1 MQPSTD
7 SSETSAQ
14 LFTRWMNTGFDYYRE
29 KRYEE
34 ALSAYKQ
41 ALQYNTRDVL
51 AFVWLAEVLNQLER
65 DEEAL
70 LVCQHALD
78 LNASHV
84 EAYVV
89 KVKALMKLQY
99 NERAMET
106 CEQALAFDPEEPTL
120 YQIKGDI
127 LTDSQR
133 YQEALIAYTQALQL
147 NPNQGAA
154 RIYNSLAILLVQMQH
169 HEQARRSYEQAIQLE
184 PDEATYYF
192 NLGLLLEEL
201 DQLEEA
207 GQMYI
212 KAKELHVAAKETER
226 LKAVGTSWED
236 TATMYLRAPK
246 LL

>member
-14 LFTRWMNTGFDYYRE
+14 LFTRWMNAGFDYYRE

-84 EAYVV
+84 GAYLV

-99 NERAMET
+99 YDKAMET
-106 CEQALAFDPEEPTL
+106 CEQAIALDPTESAL

-127 LTDSQR
+127 LTDSQS

-147 NPNQGAA
+147 NPGHGAA

-169 HEQARRSYEQAIQLE
+169 FEQARHSYEQAIQLE
-184 PDEATYYF
+184 PGEATYYF
-192 NLGLLLEEL
+192 NLGLLLEGL

-212 KAKELHVAAKETER
+212 RAKELHVAVKQTEHIE
-226 LKAVGTSWED
+226 AIGTSWED
-236 TATMYLRAPK
+236 MATMYLRAPK